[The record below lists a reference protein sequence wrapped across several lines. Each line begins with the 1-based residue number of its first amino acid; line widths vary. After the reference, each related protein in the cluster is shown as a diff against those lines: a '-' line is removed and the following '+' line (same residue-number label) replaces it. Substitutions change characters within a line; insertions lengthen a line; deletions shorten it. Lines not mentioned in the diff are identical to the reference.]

1 MKKIKIITDTA
12 SDITL
17 EKAKEKGIHL
27 IPINININGTSYKD
41 RYEIDCEQFNN
52 MLPKCKEIPKTS
64 QITVS
69 EHYDE
74 FKKFSDDHSIIY
86 CCISSESSGTCQSA
100 NMAKQMIIEE
110 NPDADINILDCHT
123 FSYCYGYWMIKAADM
138 VSEGAT
144 VQDIIT
150 MFDNNCKNTQAIFV
164 VDDLTYLEKGG
175 RIKPST
181 KIIGNLLDI
190 KPILTIED
198 GLINS
203 IDKVRGSKKVN
214 KKLLEIMLNN
224 ISDDINQDIL
234 IFHIGCPERANQLK
248 DLLTENTQYKN
259 TLIVEVGP
267 TISVHAGPGTL
278 GYGYLKK

>member
-1 MKKIKIITDTA
+1 
-12 SDITL
+12 
-17 EKAKEKGIHL
+17 
-27 IPINININGTSYKD
+27 
-41 RYEIDCEQFNN
+41 
-52 MLPKCKEIPKTS
+52 
-64 QITVS
+64 
-69 EHYDE
+69 
-74 FKKFSDDHSIIY
+74 
-86 CCISSESSGTCQSA
+86 
-100 NMAKQMIIEE
+100 MAKQMIIEE

-234 IFHIGCPERANQLK
+234 IFHVGCPERANQLK

-259 TLIVEVGP
+259 TVIVEVGP